1 MRLTLSLVLLLTFHL
16 SASVYSQQTK
26 LSLNLTNVTIREV
39 LNQIEEQ
46 SDFNFLIQDE
56 RLDLDRKISFNFE
69 QLGIKE
75 ILDHVFSG
83 QDVRYVITGKNLIII
98 TPGNGENHNRGEAVQ
113 PRKVSGKV
121 VDANGQPLPGVTV
134 VIKGTNA
141 GTVTDTAGQF
151 SLSDIPSNATFQFS
165 FIGMKTQE
173 VSVGNQSTINLVME
187 EDAVGIEEVVAIGY
201 GKQSKR
207 NVTGSISKVGME
219 KNDVLPNTNVLQSLR
234 GTVAGVVF
242 TDTGRPGQGG
252 SLLIRGNR
260 SISAGNS
267 PLYILDGVF
276 FNGDISD
283 LNPNDIES
291 MEILKDPS
299 SCAIYGSKAA
309 NGVVLITSKMGK
321 NEKPTFN
328 LNTYYGIQ
336 DYSYKPNLLSPDRW
350 IQKILDYRTE
360 SGLESNPANIESYL
374 SPDEV
379 ENYRARKTIDPW
391 EVVKQFAPIS
401 SADIS
406 VSAKTA
412 KTSYYLSSSF
422 SSEKGIIYG
431 DKADKLSFRANF
443 DNQITSWLS
452 IGFNSM
458 FAIRDLTG
466 VTAETGFTWRLSP
479 YGKMYVDEAETKPRR
494 FPQTDG
500 LVINPMWNPLY
511 DTDDEKQQNLFAN
524 FYAEVD
530 FPFLKG
536 LKYRMNYSPNY
547 RWGHLFYF
555 SPAFDEQGVK
565 QSGYAKKDQNETV
578 EWVQENILSYLGS
591 IGKDHEFDITLM
603 YGLNHS
609 NSQKT
614 LASAQSFFS
623 NSVLWN
629 SLQLGG
635 IPSVSSGESTVDGIS
650 SMARLNYRLKSRY
663 LLTLTMRR
671 DGYSGF
677 GENNKFGNFPSVAL
691 AWIATEEGFLKN
703 QNLINFLK
711 VRASYGKTGNQAIS
725 PYQSLSSLSTTPYVY
740 GDGAATTV
748 GIYPSNMANNSLSW
762 ETTTGTNLAVD
773 FEMIKSR
780 ISGTI
785 EYYNLDT
792 DDLLLKRALPS
803 MNGFESVFA
812 NIGATKNTG
821 VEITLNSVNIRK
833 NKFEWSSGFN
843 FSLNNNKIVHLYQTD
858 TDNNG
863 KEDNDIGNSWFI
875 GEPIGVYY
883 DYVFDGI
890 YQEGDDMPEG
900 YKAGY
905 VRLKNLDDDEKITD
919 KDRQII
925 GNKDAKYRWSL
936 NNNFSYNRFSFSF
949 LINSLSGWI
958 TPFNE
963 IYPKNLAY
971 ATNFIDEGD
980 GWWTPTNKSN
990 TKPSLKYPN
999 PYNHAFYKSRD
1010 FIRIQEVSVS
1020 YDVPAKLLKSLNVNK
1035 VKLYVSGKN
1044 LYTFTKYPGFDP
1056 ENGSSVSFPMPRSI
1070 VTGININF

>member
-1 MRLTLSLVLLLTFHL
+1 MKLSFFALVVSVVQVLAVNSYSQTTRLSLDVNN
-16 SASVYSQQTK
+16 SSIK
-26 LSLNLTNVTIREV
+26 DV
-39 LNQIEEQ
+39 LNQIEEKSEFYFIYDASLIDVSKVISIKVENKSV
-46 SDFNFLIQDE
+46 SD
-56 RLDLDRKISFNFE
+56 
-69 QLGIKE
+69 
-75 ILDHVFSG
+75 ILDEVFKGS
-83 QDVRYVITGKNLIII
+83 DVIYRIVDRQIAVTSKFPANSEQQKIT
-98 TPGNGENHNRGEAVQ
+98 
-113 PRKVSGKV
+113 VSGKV
-121 VDANGQPLPGVTV
+121 TDSTNAPLPGVTV
-134 VIKGTNA
+134 VVKGTTN
-141 GTVTDTAGQF
+141 GTITDFDGKYTLANVPVDA
-151 SLSDIPSNATFQFS
+151 LLVFS
-165 FIGMKTQE
+165 FVGMRTQE
-173 VSVGNQSTINLVME
+173 IQVDGKSVIDVKLQ
-187 EDAVGIEEVVAIGY
+187 EDAIGIEEVVAIGY

-207 NVTGSISKVGME
+207 NVTGSISKVAME

-252 SLLIRGNR
+252 SLVIRGNR

-267 PLYILDGVF
+267 PLYIVDGVF

-283 LNPNDIES
+283 LNPNDIQS

-336 DYSYKPNLLSPDRW
+336 DYSYRPKLLGPDRW

-360 SGLESNPANIESYL
+360 SGLESIPANIESYL

-379 ENYRARKTIDPW
+379 ENYKAGKTIDPW
-391 EVVKQFAPIS
+391 DVIKQFAPIS

-422 SSEKGIIYG
+422 SSEKGLIYG
-431 DKADKLSFRANF
+431 DKAEKLSFRANF
-443 DNQITSWLS
+443 DNQINSWLS
-452 IGFNSM
+452 VGFSSM
-458 FAIRDLTG
+458 FTIRDLTG
-466 VTAETGFTWRLSP
+466 VTAETGYAWRLSP
-479 YGKMYVDEAETKPRR
+479 YGKIYVDDAETNPRR

-524 FYAEVD
+524 FYAEID

-547 RWGHLFYF
+547 RWGHLFYY
-555 SPAFDEQGVK
+555 SPAFDEQGIK
-565 QSGYAKKDQNETV
+565 QSGYAKKDQSETV

-591 IGKDHEFDITLM
+591 IGDDHNFDLTLM
-603 YGLNHS
+603 YGRNHS
-609 NSQKT
+609 NYQST

-623 NSVLWN
+623 NSLNWN

-635 IPSVSSGESTVDGIS
+635 IPSVSSGESIVDGIS
-650 SMARLNYRLKSRY
+650 SMARLNYRFKGRY

-677 GENNKFGNFPSVAL
+677 GENNKFGNFPSAAL

-703 QNLINFLK
+703 QNVINFMK
-711 VRASYGKTGNQAIS
+711 IRASYGKTGNQAIS
-725 PYQSLSSLSTTPYVY
+725 PYQSLSGMSTTPYVY
-740 GDGAATTV
+740 GDGATTTV
-748 GIYPSNMANNSLSW
+748 GIYPSNMANSSLSW
-762 ETTTGTNLAVD
+762 ETTTGTNIAID
-773 FEMIKSR
+773 FEMLKSR
-780 ISGTI
+780 ISGTV

-792 DDLLLKRALPS
+792 DNLLLKRALPS
-803 MNGFESVFA
+803 MDGFESVFA

-821 VEITLNSVNIRK
+821 VEITLNSVNFREK
-833 NKFEWSSGFN
+833 NFEWSTGFN
-843 FSLNNNKIVHLYQTD
+843 FSVNNNKIVHLYRTD
-858 TDNNG
+858 TNNDG
-863 KEDNDIGNSWFI
+863 KEDDDIGNVWFI
-875 GEPIGVYY
+875 GEPIRVYY

-890 YQEGDDMPEG
+890 YQEGDDMPAG

-905 VRLKNLDDDEKITD
+905 VRLKDLDGDQKITD
-919 KDRQII
+919 KDREII
-925 GNKDAKYRWSL
+925 GNRDAKYRWSL
-936 NNNFSYNRFSFSF
+936 NNNLSYKGFSFSF

-958 TPFNE
+958 TTVNE
-963 IYPKNLAY
+963 ISPKNLAY
-971 ATNFIDEGD
+971 ATNFIDEDD

-990 TKPSLKYPN
+990 TNPSLKYPN
-999 PYNHAFYKSRD
+999 PYNHGFYKSRN
-1010 FIRIQEVSVS
+1010 FVRIQEVSVS
-1020 YDVPAKLLKSLNVNK
+1020 YDIPKKLLKSFNVNK
-1035 VKLYVSGKN
+1035 VKLYLSGKN

-1056 ENGSSVSFPMPRSI
+1056 ENGSSVGGFPMPRSI